1 MHFILFML
9 LTMATDQIFV
19 STKSYHNFFSISE
32 IHPYCVTDWIKLGT
46 TVQDG
51 SLLGVHDWT
60 LK

>member
-1 MHFILFML
+1 ML
-9 LTMATDQIFV
+9 QLTMATDQIFV
-19 STKSYHNFFSISE
+19 SAKSYHHFFSISE

-51 SLLGVHDWT
+51 SLLGVHDWS